1 VKTRQRLIAS
11 SVLVIGAGRSGLRA
25 AIELAERDSDVL
37 VVSKRPS
44 CRPATRSRWPATP
57 SSAQPEAQH
66 RSANALAAARA
77 EVDQR
82 LAADGRENARWSQR
96 ALMRDVSSTGT
107 LVE

>member
-44 CRPATRSRWPATP
+44 CRPATRSRRPATP
-57 SSAQPEAQH
+57 SLAQLAAHH
-66 RSANALAAARA
+66 RSTSARATSRA

-96 ALMRDVSSTGT
+96 ELMHDVSSAGRP
-107 LVE
+107 VE